1 MGIFLQL
8 ANQSHILASEMAE
21 SAMAESAGS
30 GFGLNVDIF
39 EANVVNLA
47 IVIGILVYFGRGFLS
62 STLGNRATAIE
73 KALNEAEVKRAEMA
87 KLLATQQEKLK
98 SATAEAAGIVA
109 KADGDAQKASQVILT
124 AAAAEVAR
132 MKQESSANL
141 DAEQAKI
148 LNELRVRIAEL
159 AMAKAESQ
167 IPARL
172 NAASQQTLVDRSI
185 SLLGGQ

>member
-1 MGIFLQL
+1 MDIFLQL
-8 ANQSHILASEMAE
+8 ANQSHVLASEMEE
-21 SAMAESAGS
+21 SAMAQSAGR
-30 GFGLNVDIF
+30 GFGLNLDIF
-39 EANVVNLA
+39 EANVFNLA
-47 IVIGILVYFGRGFLS
+47 IVIGILVYFGREFLS
-62 STLGNRATAIE
+62 STLGNRSAAIE
-73 KALNEAEVKRAEMA
+73 KAFNEAEVKRAEMA
-87 KLLATQQEKLK
+87 KLLAAQQEKLK

-109 KADGDAQKASQVILT
+109 KADGDAKKASQAILT

-159 AMAKAESQ
+159 AMAKAEAQ

-172 NAASQQTLVDRSI
+172 NATSQQTLVDRSI

>member
-1 MGIFLQL
+1 
-8 ANQSHILASEMAE
+8 
-21 SAMAESAGS
+21 
-30 GFGLNVDIF
+30 
-39 EANVVNLA
+39 
-47 IVIGILVYFGRGFLS
+47 
-62 STLGNRATAIE
+62 
-73 KALNEAEVKRAEMA
+73 
-87 KLLATQQEKLK
+87 
-98 SATAEAAGIVA
+98 
-109 KADGDAQKASQVILT
+109 
-124 AAAAEVAR
+124 

-172 NAASQQTLVDRSI
+172 NADSQQTLVDRSI